1 MVCRIKIFKGVDEM
15 PIYEYVCA
23 GCGEEFTKLQ
33 KMGGESTACPKCGS
47 SEVAR
52 KISACAI
59 GGATG
64 GASGG
69 GKGGG

>member
-1 MVCRIKIFKGVDEM
+1 M
-15 PIYEYVCA
+15 PIYEYICA

-33 KMGGESTACPKCGS
+33 KMGGAAAACPKCGS
-47 SEVAR
+47 SDVAR

-64 GASGG
+64 G
-69 GKGGG
+69 GKRGRQGRRLMPGALTGRSA

>member
-1 MVCRIKIFKGVDEM
+1 MVCRIKILKGVEKM

-33 KMGGESTACPKCGS
+33 KMGGEAAACPKCGS
-47 SEVAR
+47 SDVAR

-59 GGATG
+59 GGAAG
-64 GASGG
+64 GASGS